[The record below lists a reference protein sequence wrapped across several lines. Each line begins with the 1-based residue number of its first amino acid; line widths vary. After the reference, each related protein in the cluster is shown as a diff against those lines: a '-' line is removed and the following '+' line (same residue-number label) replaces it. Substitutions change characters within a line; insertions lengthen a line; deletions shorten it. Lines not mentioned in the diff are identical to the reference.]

1 MNSCHLNMK
10 TCFLNP
16 IDLNSKTKL
25 LDLHFRKNM
34 MSDVSIYSERT
45 SPKIKLYTFYW
56 LGYILLF
63 SLIQGLPTA
72 DFWRALS
79 NECYS
84 TPSKIL
90 FVLLIVEVA
99 MPFLFFRKKKT
110 LFLFTY
116 LFLILLFAFIQ
127 RLIDNYIIIAI
138 NLTEWKAE
146 PLLYAPA
153 YLYNVIKLQFVVT
166 IPLAIKLIYYLAEEK
181 NRVQSILTEKL
192 QAELFS
198 LRNQFHPHFLF
209 NVLNSLYSKILS
221 KSDDSADIVLKISDF
236 LRYSVYEINTKS
248 IPLEKEIEYLKNYIS
263 LQQLRFDN
271 RLELSFSTNGITEN
285 QFIEPFL
292 ILPFIENSFKFCL
305 DDANETAWITISI
318 TPSEDWLV
326 IKIENSLPSDFSN
339 NKNAENPYSG
349 VGINNVKRRLE
360 LLYPDQHILTVKN
373 EGDSFFVSLKIKTND
388 TH

>member
-1 MNSCHLNMK
+1 MN
-10 TCFLNP
+10 
-16 IDLNSKTKL
+16 DL
-25 LDLHFRKNM
+25 
-34 MSDVSIYSERT
+34 SIYPERT
-45 SPKIKLYTFYW
+45 SQKIKLYTFYW
-56 LGYILLF
+56 LGYIMLF

-84 TPSKIL
+84 TPPKIV

-99 MPFLFFRKKKT
+99 MPFLFFKKKKT
-110 LFLFTY
+110 RFIFTY
-116 LFLILLFAFIQ
+116 IFSILLFAFIQ
-127 RLIDNYIIIAI
+127 RLIDNYIIIAV
-138 NLTEWKAE
+138 NLTEWKTE
-146 PLLYAPA
+146 PLLFAPA

-236 LRYSVYEINTKS
+236 LRYSIYDVGTNY

-263 LQQLRFDN
+263 LQQLRFDS
-271 RLELSFSTNGITEN
+271 RLELSFITNGVLEN
-285 QFIEPFL
+285 HVIEPFL
-292 ILPFIENSFKFCL
+292 ILPFIENSFKYCL
-305 DDANETAWITISI
+305 DETSTQAWITLSI
-318 TPSEDWLV
+318 ATSEEWLIV
-326 IKIENSLPSDFSN
+326 KIENSLPRDFIK
-339 NKNAENPYSG
+339 NKNTENPYSG
-349 VGINNVKRRLE
+349 VGITNVKRRLE
-360 LLYPDQHILTVKN
+360 LLYPGLHVLTVKN
-373 EGDSFFVSLKIKTND
+373 EEDSFFVSLKIKTND
-388 TH
+388 TN

>member
-1 MNSCHLNMK
+1 M
-10 TCFLNP
+10 
-16 IDLNSKTKL
+16 
-25 LDLHFRKNM
+25 
-34 MSDVSIYSERT
+34 
-45 SPKIKLYTFYW
+45 YTIYW

-84 TPSKIL
+84 VLPKIL
-90 FVLLIVEVA
+90 FVLLIVEIA
-99 MPFLFFRKKKT
+99 MPLLFFKKRKT
-110 LFLFTY
+110 LFICTY
-116 LFLILLFAFIQ
+116 LISILFFAFIQ
-127 RLIDNYIIIAI
+127 RLIDNYIIIAFY
-138 NLTEWKAE
+138 LTEWKSE
-146 PLLYAPA
+146 PLLSAPV

-166 IPLAIKLIYYLAEEK
+166 IPLAIKLVYYLAEEK
-181 NRVQSILTEKL
+181 NRVQSILSEKL

-236 LRYSVYEINTKS
+236 LRYSVYEVNTKY

-271 RLELSFSTNGITEN
+271 RLELSFSTNGIMEN
-285 QFIEPFL
+285 QAIEPFL
-292 ILPFIENSFKFCL
+292 ILPFIENSFKYCL
-305 DDANETAWITISI
+305 DDANFQAWITISI
-318 TPSEDWLV
+318 TASEEWLV
-326 IKIENSLPSDFSN
+326 IKIENSLPTDFLK
-339 NKNAENPYSG
+339 NKNTENPYSG
-349 VGINNVKRRLE
+349 VGIANVKRRLE
-360 LLYPDQHILTVKN
+360 LLYPNQHVLTIKN
-373 EGDSFFVSLKIKTND
+373 EVESFFVSLKIKIND

>member
-1 MNSCHLNMK
+1 MN
-10 TCFLNP
+10 
-16 IDLNSKTKL
+16 DLT
-25 LDLHFRKNM
+25 
-34 MSDVSIYSERT
+34 IYSGST
-45 SPKIKLYTFYW
+45 SQKIKMYTIYW

-84 TPSKIL
+84 VLPKIL

-99 MPFLFFRKKKT
+99 MPILFFKKKRT
-110 LFLFTY
+110 LFIFTY
-116 LFLILLFAFIQ
+116 LFSILFFAFIQ
-127 RLIDNYIIIAI
+127 RLIDNYIIIAY
-138 NLTEWKAE
+138 NLTEWKSE
-146 PLLYAPA
+146 PLLSAPV

-166 IPLAIKLIYYLAEEK
+166 IPLAIKLVYYLAEEK
-181 NRVQSILTEKL
+181 NRVQTILSEKL

-236 LRYSVYEINTKS
+236 LRYSVYEVNTKY

-271 RLELSFSTNGITEN
+271 RLELSFSTNGIMEN
-285 QFIEPFL
+285 QVIEPFL
-292 ILPFIENSFKFCL
+292 ILPFIENSFKYCL
-305 DDANETAWITISI
+305 DDANSKAWITISI
-318 TPSEDWLV
+318 TASKEWLV
-326 IKIENSLPSDFSN
+326 IKIENSLPTDFLK
-339 NKNAENPYSG
+339 NKKTEKPYSG
-349 VGINNVKRRLE
+349 VGFTNVKRRLE
-360 LLYPDQHILTVKN
+360 LLYPNQHILTIKN
-373 EGDSFFVSLKIKTND
+373 EVDSFFVSLKIKIND
-388 TH
+388 IH

>member
-1 MNSCHLNMK
+1 MY
-10 TCFLNP
+10 TC
-16 IDLNSKTKL
+16 
-25 LDLHFRKNM
+25 
-34 MSDVSIYSERT
+34 
-45 SPKIKLYTFYW
+45 YW

-63 SLIQGLPTA
+63 SLIQGLPTG

-84 TPSKIL
+84 VLPKIV

-99 MPFLFFRKKKT
+99 MPKLFFRQKT
-110 LFLFTY
+110 VLFIFTY
-116 LFLILLFAFIQ
+116 LFSILLFAFLQ
-127 RLIDNYIIIAI
+127 RLIDNYIIIAYY
-138 NLTEWKAE
+138 LTEWKSE
-146 PLLYAPA
+146 PLFSAPV

-166 IPLAIKLIYYLAEEK
+166 IPLVIKLVYYLAEAK
-181 NRVQSILTEKL
+181 TKVQLIISEKL

-236 LRYSVYEINTKS
+236 LRYSVYEVNTKY

-271 RLELSFSTNGITEN
+271 RLELSFSTNGSIEN
-285 QFIEPFL
+285 QVIEPFL
-292 ILPFIENSFKFCL
+292 ILPFIENSFKYCL
-305 DDANETAWITISI
+305 DDASSPAWITISI
-318 TPSEDWLV
+318 NASEEWLV

-339 NKNAENPYSG
+339 TAKTEKPYSG
-349 VGINNVKRRLE
+349 VGISNVKRRLE
-360 LLYPDQHILTVKN
+360 LLYPDKHILTVKN
-373 EGDSFFVSLKIKTND
+373 EGDSFFVSLKIKIND